1 MSIIRKYATGDK
13 VKVDANGLISG
24 LSSLAP
30 TVAQDIYGFSQ
41 AEKDRKQ
48 DNLAGIN
55 ASYLRNMHLGDP
67 TMMQA
72 LKPEKLEKADANK
85 NLFSSALSYGSAGA
99 KIGTAV
105 GGPIGAAIGTVAG
118 AIGGLVV
125 GGLKNENTQNTLKD
139 VNKTYTD
146 INKALMANKRASNI
160 RQDDI
165 ARQERSASSTAPGL
179 PSTVNK
185 HRTGGLI
192 RYKDKK
198 ASCTKMEKGAKVGS
212 CGCGCSVAKPKLFR
226 RGGPLDVV
234 KENIILDGP
243 SHEIDNN
250 TGVKNDKGLPIV
262 SLQNGGKFAKKAA
275 EIESGELVLNLRAT
289 KQAEILA
296 AKAKKGDEKAAEELA
311 SLLELELGSNTH
323 DYTKSLIA

>member
-1 MSIIRKYATGDK
+1 MSILRKYKEGN
-13 VKVDANGLISG
+13 KVDANGLISG
-24 LSSLAP
+24 LTSLAP
-30 TVAQDIYGFSQ
+30 VVAQDIYGFSQ

-48 DNLAGIN
+48 DNLASVN

-67 TMMQA
+67 TMMQT

-99 KIGTAV
+99 SIGTAV
-105 GGPIGAAIGTVAG
+105 GGPIGTAIGAAAG

-125 GGLKNENTQNTLKD
+125 GGLENKNTKDTYKD

-146 INKALMANKRASNI
+146 INKALAANKRAFNI
-160 RQDDI
+160 RRDDI
-165 ARQERSASSTAPGL
+165 ARQELLGSSIAPGL
-179 PSTVNK
+179 PSTVNM

-198 ASCTKMEKGAKVGS
+198 ETCTKMEKGAKVGS

-226 RGGPLDVV
+226 RGGPLDVA

-243 SHEIDNN
+243 SHEIENN
-250 TGVKNDKGLPIV
+250 TGIKNDKGLPIV

-289 KQAEILA
+289 KQAELLA
-296 AKAKKGDEKAAEELA
+296 SKAKKGDTKAAEELA
-311 SLLELELGSNTH
+311 NLLEIELGSNTH